1 MPRLQRLHLTNCP
14 KVTDISITHLLT
26 DSDTP
31 IVDLA
36 LEGTSSTFDLNRFA
50 AACGQ
55 TALLGQLRSITLTA
69 PARTGPRAGFLME
82 EWMSDL
88 LAVVASSPLERLH
101 VYASDDKA
109 KHAVSDDFV
118 RGLVGAHHTR
128 LRRLS
133 VHRMG
138 MSTTAIAY
146 LCQISLVLEE
156 LFVTIADSQLVSRSS
171 VVSFS

>member
-36 LEGTSSTFDLNRFA
+36 LEGTSSAFDLNRFA

-55 TALLGQLRSITLTA
+55 TALLGQLRSIT
-69 PARTGPRAGFLME
+69 RTGPRAGFLME